1 MVRKCSNCGRAGHN
15 SRTCNNN
22 SINHH
27 HESKSSTSCSHTISI
42 KLFGVKL
49 GISQSSSSPTNIL
62 SSSSSPLPPAA
73 SLAAIRKSFSFE
85 CLSSHTI
92 TNRGGTAHSGYLSD
106 GLTTRNH
113 HNKKGLAWSEEEHRV
128 FLVGLEKLG
137 KGDWRGISKQFVTT
151 RTPAQVASHAQKY
164 FLRLN
169 NLRTKTPPALFDVV
183 PPPQNLVATD
193 ESTICNG
200 KLKKSKPSIINLR
213 CSKSSECSMPA
224 VISSPVDQS
233 QLITTPPSITP
244 TTQNNNN
251 GVYTSS
257 PLPAADLE
265 LTLAITP
272 PRNQNKSPASA
283 CHGGG
288 TIAVV

>member
-15 SRTCNNN
+15 SRTCNN
-22 SINHH
+22 SCINHH

-62 SSSSSPLPPAA
+62 SSSSSPLTPAA

-85 CLSSHTI
+85 CLSSPTI

-113 HNKKGLAWSEEEHRV
+113 HNKKEPVSRSGSEILAEEPV
-128 FLVGLEKLG
+128 SSFLSKALSALLASYFSYF
-137 KGDWRGISKQFVTT
+137 ISTKNT
-151 RTPAQVASHAQKY
+151 R
-164 FLRLN
+164 
-169 NLRTKTPPALFDVV
+169 PALFDVV
-183 PPPQNLVATD
+183 PPPQNPVATD

-200 KLKKSKPSIINLR
+200 KLKKSKSSIINLR

-224 VISSPVDQS
+224 VISSPVNQS

-272 PRNQNKSPASA
+272 PRNQNKSPPSA
-283 CHGGG
+283 CHVGG

>member
-15 SRTCNNN
+15 SRTCNNS

-85 CLSSHTI
+85 CLSSPTI

-169 NLRTKTPPALFDVV
+169 NLRTKNTRPALFDVV
-183 PPPQNLVATD
+183 PPPQNPVATD

-200 KLKKSKPSIINLR
+200 KLKKSKSSIILR

-244 TTQNNNN
+244 STQNNN

-283 CHGGG
+283 CHFGG